1 LRTYIRY
8 FLFLICTILL
18 GPQGR
23 ASSSEGVYIA
33 EKETVF
39 FFSDAFQII
48 NLVSDYKISTPLKKI
63 INKES
68 KSVEKSYSKIQFFGI
83 KKSKKNIDIKIPVK
97 HLLFNVKKL
106 KKSNIGILKSK
117 DTYSIFFK
125 SIHLNPF
132 LFIQSIKYIGIDFIH
147 LVKSQWHI
155 LVLYC
160 YRIELI
166 YLKVSYAFL
175 GLFLGLLFY
184 VKISEKAKNIVYLLR
199 RGPPNI
205 LSI

>member
-1 LRTYIRY
+1 LRIFQRS
-8 FLFLICTILL
+8 LLLLIGTFILVV
-18 GPQGR
+18 QGR
-23 ASSSEGVYIA
+23 ASSSEGVFIA
-33 EKETVF
+33 EKESVF

-48 NLVSDYKISTPLKKI
+48 NLVSDHKIFTPIKKS
-63 INKES
+63 INKEL
-68 KSVEKSYSKIQFFGI
+68 KSIEKSSPKIHFFGI
-83 KKSKKNIDIKIPVK
+83 KKSKKNIDVKIPVK

-117 DTYSIFFK
+117 ETYSIFFK

-132 LFIQSIKYIGIDFIH
+132 LFIYSIKYLAIDFTH
-147 LVKSQWHI
+147 LVKSQW
-155 LVLYC
+155 LKLALYC

-166 YLKVSYAFL
+166 YVKVSYAFL
-175 GLFLGLLFY
+175 GLFLGFLFY

-205 LSI
+205 IFK

>member
-1 LRTYIRY
+1 MRAYIRY

-18 GPQGR
+18 GSQGR

-48 NLVSDYKISTPLKKI
+48 NLVSDYKISTPIKKS
-63 INKES
+63 INKEL
-68 KSVEKSYSKIQFFGI
+68 KSVEKSYAKIQFFGI
-83 KKSKKNIDIKIPVK
+83 KKSKKNIDVKIPVK

-117 DTYSIFFK
+117 ETYSIFFK

-132 LFIQSIKYIGIDFIH
+132 LFIYSIKYLGIDFIH
-147 LVKSQWHI
+147 LVKSQW
-155 LVLYC
+155 LKLALYC

-166 YLKVSYAFL
+166 YVKVSYAFL
-175 GLFLGLLFY
+175 GLFLGFLFY

-205 LSI
+205 IFK